1 MVINMRV
8 NLKLFVL
15 AIILGILGVLL
26 PWFFGGIN
34 LFGTGLLPMV
44 LPVLLCGMVCGLGY
58 GGVVGALVP
67 ILYSLIFGT
76 MEMYPLG
83 AATAVE
89 LCTFGVLCGL
99 LYKTLKQN
107 VYVSLLLSMFSGRT
121 IFYIVYYFM
130 MRHEGKMY
138 TADMF
143 INGEVLNVL
152 AGIAIQI
159 IFIPLIVLI
168 LNKTGIVHKGE
179 K

>member
-1 MVINMRV
+1 MRV
-8 NLKLFVL
+8 NIKLFIL
-15 AIILGILGVLL
+15 SIILGVLGILL
-26 PWFFGGIN
+26 PWFFGGIT
-34 LFGTGLLPMV
+34 LFGTELLPMEF
-44 LPVLLCGMVCGLGY
+44 PILLCGMVCGLGY
-58 GGVVGALVP
+58 GGVVGAIVP

-76 MEMYPLG
+76 MDIYPLG
-83 AATAVE
+83 IATAVE
-89 LCTFGVLCGL
+89 LCSYGVLCGL

-107 VYVSLLLSMFSGRT
+107 VYVSLLLSMFSGRA
-121 IFYIVYYFM
+121 IFYVVYYFTL
-130 MRHEGKMY
+130 RYEGKVY

>member
-1 MVINMRV
+1 MRV
-8 NLKLFVL
+8 NIKLF
-15 AIILGILGVLL
+15 ILSVILGVLGILL
-26 PWFFGGIN
+26 PWFFGGIT
-34 LFGTGLLPMV
+34 LFGTGLLPMEF
-44 LPVLLCGMVCGLGY
+44 PILLCGMVCGLGY
-58 GGVVGALVP
+58 GGVVGAIVP

-76 MEMYPLG
+76 MDIYPLG
-83 AATAVE
+83 VVTAVE
-89 LCTFGVLCGL
+89 LCAYGVLCGL

-107 VYVSLLLSMFSGRT
+107 VYVSLLLSMFSGRA
-121 IFYIVYYFM
+121 IFYIVYYFTL
-130 MRHEGKMY
+130 RYEGKVY

>member
-1 MVINMRV
+1 MRV

-15 AIILGILGVLL
+15 AIILGVLGVLL
-26 PWFFGGIN
+26 PWFFGEMTI
-34 LFGTGLLPMV
+34 FGTYLLPMEF
-44 LPVLLCGMVCGLGY
+44 PILLCGMICGAGY
-58 GGVVGALVP
+58 GGVVGAIVP
-67 ILYSLIFGT
+67 ILYALIFNT
-76 MEMYPLG
+76 MQIYPLG
-83 AATAVE
+83 VATAIQ
-89 LCTFGVLCGL
+89 LCAYGVLCGL
-99 LYKTLKQN
+99 LYKILKQN

-121 IFYIVYYFM
+121 IYYIVYYFM
-130 MRHEGKMY
+130 LRYQGRAY

-152 AGIAIQI
+152 SGITIQI